1 MPMRIGFT
9 DFRKQMLE
17 EELKNVEALLPQL
30 GVKKVIL
37 TGAGGD
43 EIFGGYP
50 WQDKLRLRNKILKI
64 HDREAGIDPYHP

>member
-1 MPMRIGFT
+1 MRIGFT

-37 TGAGGD
+37 TGAM
-43 EIFGGYP
+43 IPIKFGSSDCLLYTYP
-50 WQDKLRLRNKILKI
+50 SQ
-64 HDREAGIDPYHP
+64 REKA